1 MILNLKTPIYIDEL
15 LKGLY
20 VDDGRILH
28 RQLRLGE
35 RFDEEKLKFEVSEE
49 EKAKGEAAAR
59 SRQEVTRVEVLKA
72 MNSISLDLTFTMETC
87 SDFEGG
93 KLPTLSLS
101 VWQDIEGLKLT
112 YFDKVMRN
120 QVLLVERI
128 FMSRQSLISILS
140 NELRRR
146 MEVISQDLAIE

>member
-1 MILNLKTPIYIDEL
+1 
-15 LKGLY
+15 
-20 VDDGRILH
+20 
-28 RQLRLGE
+28 
-35 RFDEEKLKFEVSEE
+35 
-49 EKAKGEAAAR
+49 
-59 SRQEVTRVEVLKA
+59 
-72 MNSISLDLTFTMETC
+72 METC

-93 KLPTLSLS
+93 KLPTLSSS
-101 VWQDIEGLKLT
+101 VWQDIEGLKHT

-146 MEVISQDLAIE
+146 MEVISLDLAIE